1 MSVVLK
7 ISRHPRSFGSSSS
20 SLYEEE
26 DCTDE
31 DGYGPILFPL
41 LDKKTINARVTSG
54 NANSNKRSEN
64 HREVVL
70 VNPHAFEKEDADANI
85 SSGGDRKRI
94 VGKVTVET
102 ARLVAEVVS
111 FVVQSLIICSYWI
124 LINILYQLLIY

>member
-1 MSVVLK
+1 
-7 ISRHPRSFGSSSS
+7 
-20 SLYEEE
+20 
-26 DCTDE
+26 
-31 DGYGPILFPL
+31 
-41 LDKKTINARVTSG
+41 
-54 NANSNKRSEN
+54 
-64 HREVVL
+64 VVL